1 MPELL
6 LRMKIVSDHSLK
18 EIQEIFNYVLNKVHR
33 EKKDLMTADVAA
45 LHYFPEVFAKPRD
58 EYITAILY
66 DIANQLQEEEKG
78 FSSVTAYLGNLQIK
92 PVSRL
97 WNTYQLDQDYS
108 HT

>member
-6 LRMKIVSDHSLK
+6 LRMKIVSEYSLK

-33 EKKDLMTADVAA
+33 EKRDIMTSDVAA

-58 EYITAILY
+58 DYITAILH
-66 DIANQLQEEEKG
+66 DIANDLQGQENG

-97 WNTYQLDQDYS
+97 WNTYKLGRDYS
-108 HT
+108 HA